1 MFNLFL
7 ILLSIYLDSL
17 VASIALGG
25 NKIKIS
31 FLNILAI
38 SIIGSIFLGISL
50 TFGYYINLLIPLQLS
65 QNISFFLL
73 SILGFYKLFESIFK
87 NTIQKRISKDIPFTF
102 KIYDF
107 KFILNIYTDEIKA
120 DFDKSKTITLKESV
134 CLATALSFDSL
145 VVGVSAN
152 LSSMNIIIIIVLSL
166 IISILFLK
174 LGFFIGNK
182 LSIKCNLNLSWLSGI
197 ILIILAFL

>member
-65 QNISFFLL
+65 QNISVNFSDL
-73 SILGFYKLFESIFK
+73 SEQIKEELEQ
-87 NTIQKRISKDIPFTF
+87 NTKIIQIYLRKKQQ
-102 KIYDF
+102 KIQY
-107 KFILNIYTDEIKA
+107 L
-120 DFDKSKTITLKESV
+120 
-134 CLATALSFDSL
+134 
-145 VVGVSAN
+145 
-152 LSSMNIIIIIVLSL
+152 
-166 IISILFLK
+166 
-174 LGFFIGNK
+174 
-182 LSIKCNLNLSWLSGI
+182 
-197 ILIILAFL
+197 